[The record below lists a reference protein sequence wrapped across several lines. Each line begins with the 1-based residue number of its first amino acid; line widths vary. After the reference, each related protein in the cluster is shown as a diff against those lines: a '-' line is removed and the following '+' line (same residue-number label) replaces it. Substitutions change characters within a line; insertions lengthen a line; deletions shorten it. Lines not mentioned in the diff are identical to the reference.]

1 MKTDSARA
9 KRRKLCA
16 TSTRLRLPST
26 IFELLPKVI
35 DDLRDDERDDVHAR
49 HDEDPQGQIFTGL
62 KRPQLWLEAQTRFRT
77 AY

>member
-9 KRRKLCA
+9 KPRKLCA
-16 TSTRLRLPST
+16 TSTRIRLLSA

-35 DDLRDDERDDVHAR
+35 DDLRDDEREDVHAR
-49 HDEDPQGQIFTGL
+49 HDEDRHGQIFPEL
-62 KRPQLWLEAQTRFRT
+62 KRPQLWLGAQSRFRT